1 MSDCYIPY
9 FYVSSNF
16 SACMTVSNEPCETD
30 PWVWNEG
37 IIGKICHFRNCVPM
51 FGDGGR
57 YIYDLKA
64 NPSAVRG
71 VDYDYYC
78 PVSLEKLKTDPLDHG
93 MISQST
99 PNYFNSLKV
108 CKNLDV
114 DTHCISNVSLEEA
127 MSPGIGEGRNV

>member
-1 MSDCYIPY
+1 
-9 FYVSSNF
+9 
-16 SACMTVSNEPCETD
+16 
-30 PWVWNEG
+30 
-37 IIGKICHFRNCVPM
+37 M

-78 PVSLEKLKTDPLDHG
+78 PVSLEKLNTDPLDHG
-93 MISQST
+93 MINQGT

-108 CKNLDV
+108 CANLDV
-114 DTHCISNVSLEEA
+114 DEHCKSYVSLEET
-127 MSPGIGEGRNV
+127 MSPRLEEGTHT